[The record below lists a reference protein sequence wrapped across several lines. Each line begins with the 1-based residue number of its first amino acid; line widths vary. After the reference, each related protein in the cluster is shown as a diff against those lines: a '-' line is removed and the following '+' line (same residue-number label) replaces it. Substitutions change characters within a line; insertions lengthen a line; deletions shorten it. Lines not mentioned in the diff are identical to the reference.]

1 MQLEL
6 SPPTIIDIEASG
18 FGSGSYPIEI
28 GFVTTEGERYCS
40 LIRPLDHW
48 THWDEQ
54 AAAVHGIRRDL
65 LLEKGKP
72 VTEVA
77 HELNRRL
84 AGRTVY
90 SDAWSYDY
98 TWLAVLFEEAGF
110 SSAFRLEHIYS
121 LLHEA
126 EVQAWPAVLASVERE
141 LALPRHR
148 ASSDALIL
156 QQTWLRVSRAI
167 GFDS

>member
-1 MQLEL
+1 MQPQSSL
-6 SPPTIIDIEASG
+6 PTIIDIEASG
-18 FGSGSYPIEI
+18 FGAGSYPIEI
-28 GFVTTEGERYCS
+28 GFITSEGERFCS
-40 LIRPLDHW
+40 LIRPPDHW

-54 AAAVHGIRRDL
+54 AAAVHGIDRDL
-65 LLEKGKP
+65 LQEKGKP
-72 VTEVA
+72 VIEVA
-77 HELNRRL
+77 RELNRRL

-90 SDAWSYDY
+90 SDAWFYDY

-110 SSAFRLEHIYS
+110 SSDFRLEHIYS

-126 EVQAWPAVLASVERE
+126 EVQAWPTALADVERE

-156 QQTWLRVSRAI
+156 QQTWLHVSGSAR
-167 GFDS
+167 S